1 MDEDFNGYIIRE
13 HPFKEM
19 KNEQVCDIYEALLEK
34 IGHLQ
39 WWPAD
44 TPFEVVIGTILTQ
57 QTKWTNV
64 EKAIEG
70 LKKYDLIEPD
80 KLARADLGLIEEL
93 VRGCGFYRQ
102 KAKRLR
108 DIAGF
113 FAREGMDNI
122 LSMPTTELRNL
133 MLSLNGVGNETADS
147 IVLYAADKPKFVI
160 DAYTTR
166 IMKCIGIEGN
176 YMQLQEMFEKSLPED
191 VPLYKEYHALIV
203 EYAKNYCGKKQ
214 CDDCVLTK
222 GSKGED

>member
-1 MDEDFNGYIIRE
+1 MQ
-13 HPFKEM
+13 
-19 KNEQVCDIYEALLEK
+19 NELVSDIYETLLGK

-64 EKAIEG
+64 EKAIDA
-70 LKKYDLIEPD
+70 LKGSDLMEPE
-80 KLARADLGLIEEL
+80 KLANSDVEHIEDL
-93 VRGCGFYRQ
+93 VRCCGFYRQ
-102 KAKRLR
+102 KAKRLK
-108 DIAGF
+108 DIAEF
-113 FAREGMDNI
+113 FATEGMDNI
-122 LSMPTTELRNL
+122 FRLPAEDLRKL
-133 MLSLNGVGNETADS
+133 MLSLKGVGNETADS

-176 YMQLQEMFEKSLPED
+176 YMQLQKLFETELPSD
-191 VPLYKEYHALIV
+191 VQLYKEYHALIV

-214 CDDCVLTK
+214 CEDCVLLHRFK
-222 GSKGED
+222 GKEVKNG

>member
-1 MDEDFNGYIIRE
+1 MQ
-13 HPFKEM
+13 
-19 KNEQVCDIYEALLEK
+19 NELVSDIYETLLGK

-64 EKAIEG
+64 EKAIEA
-70 LKKYDLIEPD
+70 LKMSDLIEPE
-80 KLARADLGLIEEL
+80 KLADADVEQIEEL
-93 VRGCGFYRQ
+93 VRCCGFYRQ
-102 KAKRLR
+102 KARRLQ

-113 FAREGMDNI
+113 FATEGMDNI
-122 LSMPTTELRNL
+122 FSLPTDELRKI
-133 MLSLNGVGNETADS
+133 MLSLKGVGNETADS

-176 YMQLQEMFEKSLPED
+176 YMQLQSLFEAGLPSD

-214 CDDCVLTK
+214 CEDCALVHRFREK
-222 GSKGED
+222 EVNNG

>member
-1 MDEDFNGYIIRE
+1 MQ
-13 HPFKEM
+13 
-19 KNEQVCDIYEALLEK
+19 NELVSEIYETLLGK
-34 IGHLQ
+34 IGHLH

-44 TPFEVVIGTILTQ
+44 TPFEVVVGTILTQ

-64 EKAIEG
+64 EKAIEA
-70 LKKYDLIEPD
+70 LKMSDLMEPE
-80 KLARADLGLIEEL
+80 KLADADVEQIEEL
-93 VRGCGFYRQ
+93 VRCCGFYRQ
-102 KAKRLR
+102 KARRLQ

-113 FAREGMDNI
+113 FATEGMDNI
-122 LSMPTTELRNL
+122 FSLPTDELRKI
-133 MLSLNGVGNETADS
+133 MLSLKGVGNETADS

-176 YMQLQEMFEKSLPED
+176 YMQLQSLFEAGLPSD

-214 CDDCVLTK
+214 CEDCTLVHRFREK
-222 GSKGED
+222 EVNNG

>member
-19 KNEQVCDIYEALLEK
+19 KNEHVCDIYEALLEK

>member
-1 MDEDFNGYIIRE
+1 
-13 HPFKEM
+13 M
-19 KNEQVCDIYEALLEK
+19 KNEHVCDIYEALLEK

-64 EKAIEG
+64 EKAIKG
-70 LKKYDLIEPD
+70 LKKYDLIEPG
-80 KLARADLGLIEEL
+80 KLARADLGLIEGL

-102 KAKRLR
+102 KAKRLK

-113 FAREGMDNI
+113 FAREGTDNI
-122 LSMPTTELRNL
+122 LSMPTPQLRNL

-176 YMQLQEMFEKSLPED
+176 YMQLQEMFEKNLPED

-203 EYAKNYCGKKQ
+203 EYAKKYCGKKQ

-222 GSKGED
+222 RSKGED

>member
-1 MDEDFNGYIIRE
+1 MQ
-13 HPFKEM
+13 
-19 KNEQVCDIYEALLEK
+19 NELVSEIYETLLGK

-64 EKAIEG
+64 EKAIEA
-70 LKKYDLIEPD
+70 LKRSDLIEPE
-80 KLARADLGLIEEL
+80 KLAEADVENLEEL
-93 VRGCGFYRQ
+93 VRCCGFYRQ
-102 KAKRLR
+102 KSRRLK

-113 FAREGMDNI
+113 FATEGMDNI
-122 LSMPTTELRNL
+122 FSLPRDELRQL
-133 MLSLNGVGNETADS
+133 MLSLKGVGNETADS

-166 IMKCIGIEGN
+166 IMRCIGIEGN
-176 YMQLQEMFEKSLPED
+176 YMELQRLFEEKLPPD

-214 CDDCVLTK
+214 CDSCILLHRFKDKEVK
-222 GSKGED
+222 NG

>member
-1 MDEDFNGYIIRE
+1 MQ
-13 HPFKEM
+13 
-19 KNEQVCDIYEALLEK
+19 NELVSDIYEALLGM

-64 EKAIEG
+64 EKAIG
-70 LKKYDLIEPD
+70 ALKRSDLIEPEQ
-80 KLARADLGLIEEL
+80 LANADVEHIEEL
-93 VRGCGFYRQ
+93 VRCCGFYRQ
-102 KAKRLR
+102 KAKRLK
-108 DIAGF
+108 DIAQF
-113 FAREGMDNI
+113 FTTEGMDNI
-122 LSMPTTELRNL
+122 FQLPTEELREL

-176 YMQLQEMFEKSLPED
+176 YMQLQKLFETELPSD

-214 CDDCVLTK
+214 CDDCVLLHSFK
-222 GSKGED
+222 DKEVKNG